1 MNLLLSPS
9 KKKKILLLPSWQ
21 LGVSVYGDFSVAR
34 LNCVAIDGF
43 SRIRHVLKKSIP

>member
-9 KKKKILLLPSWQ
+9 IKKIILLPSWQ